1 MVLRHPL
8 QDLQGPWPV
17 LPPSTSALGHDSE
30 KSDGG
35 TWGNSSK
42 LLVVMSSQL
51 SVSPPTSNSIFPVGL
66 LRGMK
71 SLFPTTQT
79 VGGKSLAA

>member
-66 LRGMK
+66 LGGMK